1 MRTFKPDFSTSSLI
15 PQTLYLKRKM
25 PWHFTLIELLV
36 VIAIIAI
43 LAGMLLPA
51 LNVAREKARAIK
63 CVNNLKQLGLAAA
76 QYTFDNREHCMPYH
90 TPAPSEGRW
99 VNNYY
104 EQPKYWFYQL
114 KGYTGEKH
122 MGEFS
127 KEQNDNNSR
136 RPTHSSLVVCDSNNY
151 NKNTAVTYGWV
162 DRVGFNT
169 QASVSKHSLPL
180 SQLRY
185 PEWNAYAADA
195 SGHRI
200 DRISGKWLPDSY
212 IPTAS
217 NYISFLHSHN
227 TNVLFISGRVEP
239 ISWSRM
245 RGKGPY
251 HTPFGND
258 LFYYIY
264 KGRS

>member
-1 MRTFKPDFSTSSLI
+1 MKKFSSF
-15 PQTLYLKRKM
+15 TLQPSATDRK
-25 PWHFTLIELLV
+25 HGFTLIELLV

-43 LAGMLLPA
+43 LAGLLLPA
-51 LNVAREKARAIK
+51 LNKAREKARAIK
-63 CVNNLKQLGLAAA
+63 CANNLKQLGLAAA
-76 QYTFDNREHCMPYH
+76 QYTNDNREHCTPYY
-90 TPAPSEGRW
+90 TPAPSSLCGAW
-99 VNNYY
+99 KDGYY
-104 EQPKYWFYQL
+104 VDARFWYYQL
-114 KGYTGEKH
+114 KEYTGEKH
-122 MGEFS
+122 MGEFT
-127 KEQNDNNSR
+127 EAQNNSNSR
-136 RPTHSSLVVCDSNNY
+136 RPKHSSLVICDSNTY
-151 NKNTAVTYGWV
+151 NMNSAANYGWD

-169 QASVSKHSLPL
+169 QASASKHTLPI
-180 SQLRY
+180 SQLKY

-200 DRISGKWLPDSY
+200 NRMGGTWLPDTY

-217 NYISFLHSHN
+217 NYISFPHSHN
-227 TNVLFISGRVEP
+227 TNVLFISGRVEA

>member
-1 MRTFKPDFSTSSLI
+1 MNKFSSFNARHSSWEI
-15 PQTLYLKRKM
+15 E
-25 PWHFTLIELLV
+25 HGFTLIELLV

-43 LAGMLLPA
+43 LAAMLLPA
-51 LNVAREKARAIK
+51 LNKARERARAIK
-63 CVNNLKQLGLAAA
+63 CASNLKQIGLAAA
-76 QYTFDNREHCMPYH
+76 QYTNDNKEHCVPYH
-90 TPAPSEGRW
+90 TPAFSAGKW
-99 VNNYY
+99 IDGYY
-104 EQPKYWFYQL
+104 VQPEYWFYQL
-114 KGYTGEKH
+114 KEYTGEKH
-122 MGEFS
+122 MGEFTQA
-127 KEQNDNNSR
+127 QNDSKSR
-136 RPTHSSLVVCDSNNY
+136 RPKHSSLVVCDSNNY
-151 NKNTAVTYGWV
+151 NMNTAVTYGWD

-169 QASVSKHSLPL
+169 QAAVSKHTLPI
-180 SQLRY
+180 SQLKY
-185 PEWNAYAADA
+185 PEWNAYSADA

-200 DRISGKWLPDSY
+200 DRMSGKWLPDSY

-227 TNVLFISGRVEP
+227 TNVLFISGRVEA

-264 KGRS
+264 KGRG

>member
-1 MRTFKPDFSTSSLI
+1 MRSGAEEYAHFSLVASSI
-15 PQTLYLKRKM
+15 YFQATVPFIGSSGMFQISEGYLVKDYLEAEDRLQIDIHGDLEM
-25 PWHFTLIELLV
+25 S
-36 VIAIIAI
+36 
-43 LAGMLLPA
+43 A
-51 LNVAREKARAIK
+51 LNMSISTY
-63 CVNNLKQLGLAAA
+63 NMNSAA
-76 QYTFDNREHCMPYH
+76 N
-90 TPAPSEGRW
+90 
-99 VNNYY
+99 
-104 EQPKYWFYQL
+104 
-114 KGYTGEKH
+114 
-122 MGEFS
+122 
-127 KEQNDNNSR
+127 
-136 RPTHSSLVVCDSNNY
+136 
-151 NKNTAVTYGWV
+151 YGWD

-169 QASVSKHSLPL
+169 QASASKHTLPI
-180 SQLRY
+180 SQLKY

-200 DRISGKWLPDSY
+200 NRMGGTWLPDTY

-217 NYISFLHSHN
+217 NYISFPHSHN
-227 TNVLFISGRVEP
+227 TNVLFISGRVEA